1 MACCKLSC
9 LRHLKEQI
17 KFHLTCFLPVINIV
31 EEIFQLKIFHLKY
44 SFVIIFHDCFEK
56 KLKCRY
62 NIQSPYIL
70 LTF

>member
-17 KFHLTCFLPVINIV
+17 KFHLTCFLPVIV

-56 KLKCRY
+56 KIEMSLQY
-62 NIQSPYIL
+62 SESIY
-70 LTF
+70 T